1 MPSRLQKS
9 HFQRL
14 AARWKRSEYWGRRV
28 GGYPSREGGAEMPA
42 QKEST
47 QAIRLRGLMSLASA
61 ARMVYA
67 RATGRH
73 TDDVATLNNVA
84 RLIAAHTRIF
94 ELSIDKTAMSVST
107 ETLAA
112 GQLENGGES
121 LQLKN
126 RA

>member
-1 MPSRLQKS
+1 
-9 HFQRL
+9 
-14 AARWKRSEYWGRRV
+14 
-28 GGYPSREGGAEMPA
+28 MPA

-47 QAIRLRGLMSLASA
+47 QVIRLRGLMSLASA

-112 GQLENGGES
+112 GQLEDGGES

-126 RA
+126 RAPIRGLAIRRVDLWDAQDEVRKIYGTANT